1 MSKLD
6 KQHTPRF
13 TVASVPDVK
22 KCLDALT
29 KILEHKEELLND
41 TSSHGELV
49 HKLTPNFTKQR
60 GLCHNA
66 NLYAL
71 PSGYYQTLVT
81 SWKHFSGFCSYPICL
96 PEKRDPYILY
106 VTTRD
111 NHFRGDHGKMR
122 FKLAKYLCKQMKK
135 DLACFA

>member
-6 KQHTPRF
+6 KKHTARI
-13 TVASVPDVK
+13 TATSVPDVK

-29 KILEHKEELLND
+29 KILEHQEELSKD
-41 TSSHGELV
+41 IYSSEEAV
-49 HKLTPNFTKQR
+49 KKLSPIFTKRR
-60 GLCHNA
+60 GLCHNGD
-66 NLYAL
+66 LYIL
-71 PSGYYQTLVT
+71 PSGYYHTLVK
-81 SWKHFSGFCSYPICL
+81 SWKHFSGNFNYPISL